1 MLKKQLIMEKAL
13 ELFSEQGFEATSV
26 QQITER
32 CGISKGAFYL
42 SFKTKDELLIS
53 MVEYYLQQFVT
64 DIDQVVRSSL
74 SKDIILVEF
83 YKSVFQAFKKNAASA
98 RVFFNEKVLL
108 AKNELF
114 QKIMAY
120 DADVSKSIIYM
131 LEQLYQDEL
140 HETKYDVIYCIKG
153 FMKSYSELF
162 IFSDIP
168 LDLELL
174 AKSLAEKTEI
184 IARNTTIPFI
194 TEDLIQLM
202 EKPCNEEVSQ
212 ESLLELIEQ
221 HLDGLEDTIERE
233 SLELLKC
240 QVENPT
246 YSKAILKG
254 LIENIR
260 LQPDY
265 RWVAYKIGKYFNM

>member
-120 DADVSKSIIYM
+120 DADISKSIIYM

-184 IARNTTIPFI
+184 IARYTTIPFI
-194 TEDLIQLM
+194 TEDLILLM